1 MIGVALILFVLG
13 LPALA
18 IWLCRNAKPAGWL
31 GPVVLCYLAGILLTN
46 LVDLPEAANAIVD
59 DLRGV
64 VLMLAIPLLV
74 FGTDFVGWIR
84 HALDTVKSFCLA
96 IFSVLVS
103 ASVAYFLLGSQL
115 PSPHIIS
122 GMLIGVYTG
131 GTPNMAI
138 IGEALGAPEEVFV
151 LVNASDFVLGGLY
164 FLFLISVA
172 KRLVG
177 LFLRPF
183 PVEEIDSQ
191 IPAETESPLTWADWK
206 SILPATGLALF
217 CALVSVGLA
226 MLAAGTTDPAGLSIP
241 VLFLG
246 LTALGIGASF
256 LSGVRRLRGTY
267 ESGEYLVLA
276 FCVALGLLIRA
287 ESLLRMESLAVF
299 AYIAAVMFGAI
310 LLHFFLAYVFRLDR
324 DTVLITS
331 TAAVFGPPFVAPVV
345 EAIGN
350 RAVLIS
356 GLTSGLVGFAVGN
369 FLGISFAE
377 LLGLF

>member
-1 MIGVALILFVLG
+1 MISAVLVLFVLG
-13 LPALA
+13 FPALA
-18 IWLCRNAKPAGWL
+18 LWLARNVRAAGWL

-46 LVDLPEAANAIVD
+46 LVELPAEGAATIN

-74 FGTDFVGWIR
+74 FGTDFVGWIH

-96 IFSVLVS
+96 ILSVLVS
-103 ASVAYFLLGSQL
+103 ATLAYFLLGSKM
-115 PSPHIIS
+115 PSPNIIS

-138 IGEALGAPEEVFV
+138 IGEALGAPDEIFV
-151 LVNASDFVLGGLY
+151 LVNAADFVLGGLY

-172 KRLVG
+172 RRVVG

-183 PVEEIDSQ
+183 PAAKAGPEESEQ
-191 IPAETESPLTWADWK
+191 TTAPLKWADWK
-206 SILPATGLALF
+206 SILPGAGLALI
-217 CALVSVGLA
+217 CALLSVGLA
-226 MLAAGTTDPAGLSIP
+226 MLAAGTSQPDALSIP

-256 LSGVRRLRGTY
+256 LSPVRRLRGTY

-276 FCVALGLLIRA
+276 FCVALGVMIRA

-310 LLHFFLAYVFRLDR
+310 LLHFFLAYLFGLDA

-356 GLTSGLVGFAVGN
+356 GLTSGLVGFAIGN